1 MPEIQLIPVN
11 VMALV
16 EDQVSSSPI
25 VLLHDQQMNRLLPIW
40 IGDPEARAIAVVL
53 NKTSMPRPLTHK
65 LLINV
70 IESMGGKFSRVV
82 VDRLERNTYFASI
95 YVQTEK
101 KNIVIDARPS
111 DAIALALEARVPI
124 FVSKLIMDSAA
135 QKNPFPD
142 VLKQEKRAAKIN
154 LTEDDLRKMKELIE
168 RAREREE
175 KS

>member
-1 MPEIQLIPVN
+1 MTETQLIPVN

-40 IGDPEARAIAVVL
+40 IGDPEARAIAVAL
-53 NKTSMPRPLTHK
+53 NNTSMPRPLTHK

-70 IESMGGKFSRVV
+70 IESMEGKLSRIV
-82 VDRLERNTYFASI
+82 VDRLERNTYLASI

-111 DAIALALEARVPI
+111 DAIALALEAKVPI
-124 FVSKLIMDSAA
+124 FVSKAIMDRAA

-154 LTEDDLRKMKELIE
+154 LTEADLEKMKELIE